1 MTISTKN
8 FVRRLSD
15 RNQRRRRKSKS
26 FSLDKL
32 QCCERHLRFVSS
44 VVKDVWKLLSFF
56 LAVSFVANCFYVGL
70 NYYKYS
76 YPTLLNRNIRM
87 KYLIFNNSYLGES

>member
-8 FVRRLSD
+8 FVRGLSD
-15 RNQRRRRKSKS
+15 KNQRRRRKGKS

-32 QCCERHLRFVSS
+32 QCCERHLRFISS
-44 VVKDVWKLLSFF
+44 VVKDVCKLLSPF
-56 LAVSFVANCFYVGL
+56 LAVFFIANCFYVGL

-76 YPTLLNRNIRM
+76 YPALLNRNILM
-87 KYLIFNNSYLGES
+87 KYLIFNNSYLGEC